1 GGSGMRVSIGTFNV
15 NNLFSRWNFQG
26 EVDAFRDGDTELTTT
41 LTFQLTQ
48 PDRFRLRT
56 FQGRLVQGKPAEERA
71 RVARRIIAMNADVL
85 ALQEVEDIDTLRRF
99 VSEDLGRHYPHLVL
113 VEGNDPRLI
122 DVALLS
128 KLPIGAVVTWQHAT
142 HPLAPNQPVF
152 GSDLLEVEILNP
164 TRRRK
169 LFTIFNNHLKSHFVP
184 FDEDPE
190 LGAQRANER
199 RRRQAETVARIVA
212 ARTRPNSR
220 YAVLGDLN
228 DPPGTQAL
236 APFGASGLRL
246 HNALADPEETR
257 PAKADT
263 PAPASKAWT
272 HRFKPSGQPAEYEL
286 YDQIWLSPAL
296 AERARRA
303 VIDRRT
309 RHGGDGSDHDPAW
322 VEVEL

>member
-1 GGSGMRVSIGTFNV
+1 MRVSIGTFNV

-26 EVDAFRDGDTELTTT
+26 EVDAFRDGATDLTTT
-41 LTFQLTQ
+41 ITFQLTQ

-56 FQGRLVQGKPAEERA
+56 FQGRLVKGKPAEERA
-71 RVARRIIAMNADVL
+71 RVASRIIAMDADVL

-99 VSEDLGRHYPHLVL
+99 VSDDLGRHYPHLVL

-128 KLPIGAVVTWQHAT
+128 KLPIGAVVSWQHAT
-142 HPLAPNQPVF
+142 HPLAPDQPVF
-152 GSDLLEVEILNP
+152 GRDLLEVEILNP

-199 RRRQAETVARIVA
+199 RRRQAETVAKIVA

-220 YAVLGDLN
+220 YVVLGDMN
-228 DPPGTQAL
+228 DPPDTEAL
-236 APFGASGLRL
+236 APFADASGLRL

-263 PAPASKAWT
+263 PPPASKAWT